1 MPVGS
6 GGATAYSGLGQAS
19 EVHAG
24 GRKNCV
30 ATVVPAGVLARH
42 AEHAGS
48 SPPLKYVFAG
58 LSFGLTHV
66 VVVQPLSTVRVE
78 SRHAEHAGPGLGLG
92 FIFGFR
98 QVVSVQPLSIVSI
111 LALVPTEPWHTG
123 ARLASSPEPMQH
135 DLHPVSGSA
144 SGKLTHVVH
153 AGAMSGATA
162 GSVVSDG
169 FGTVTEGSSTNFGVL
184 AHVVHSP
191 GLSGAAPAASATLEH
206 SSMALP

>member
-1 MPVGS
+1 
-6 GGATAYSGLGQAS
+6 
-19 EVHAG
+19 VHAG

-58 LSFGLTHV
+58 LSLGLTHV
-66 VVVQPLSTVRVE
+66 VVVQPLSTVKVGLM
-78 SRHAEHAGPGLGLG
+78 HAVHSGDCM
-92 FIFGFR
+92 FMFG
-98 QVVSVQPLSIVSI
+98 QVVSVQPLAIVNG

-162 GSVVSDG
+162 GTLVGDG
-169 FGTVTEGSSTNFGVL
+169 FGAFTEGSCNFGVS